1 MLKNHNG
8 CAKAIIQKQVNIN
21 NNISNR
27 IINNISRFLPNTH
40 KDIAVLGQLWAEV
53 ITYCLY
59 SFKKKGP
66 CRVMKKITT
75 RSAPLTPCLNITQT
89 LGCLGYNHTDMLILV
104 VFIFLETDLKLL
116 DGLQSCNFSVL

>member
-59 SFKKKGP
+59 SFKKK
-66 CRVMKKITT
+66 
-75 RSAPLTPCLNITQT
+75 AP
-89 LGCLGYNHTDMLILV
+89 V
-104 VFIFLETDLKLL
+104 DL
-116 DGLQSCNFSVL
+116 

>member
-8 CAKAIIQKQVNIN
+8 CVKAIIQKQVNIN

-75 RSAPLTPCLNITQT
+75 RSAALTPPLNRTQT
-89 LGCLGYNHTDMLILV
+89 L
-104 VFIFLETDLKLL
+104 
-116 DGLQSCNFSVL
+116 